1 MALDPPEAADAA
13 DTIQEAAEE
22 AGAEKQRAENERFRR
37 RAAVCIGVL
46 AMLLAISGLG
56 GGNATK
62 EMINSNI
69 QASDTYAFY
78 QAKTIR
84 QTSTQ
89 LAADSL
95 ETVLLTQPD
104 LSANARAQIQSRI
117 DGYNA
122 TIARYES
129 EPSTGEGKRELL
141 QTAQTYTDRRDR
153 AAKQDPNFDYAQA
166 LYQIAI
172 VLGSVSIVATSRRLL
187 LVAVALGVV
196 ATLLMLNGFFLLVE
210 LPGG

>member
-1 MALDPPEAADAA
+1 MALEAPEVADAV
-13 DTIQEAAEE
+13 DSIKDSVEE
-22 AGAEKQRAENERFRR
+22 DRSGNERFRR
-37 RAAVCIGVL
+37 RAAICIGVL

-62 EMINSNI
+62 EMLNSNI
-69 QASDTYAFY
+69 QSSDTYAFY

-95 ETVLLTQPD
+95 QTVLATQPD
-104 LSANARAQIQSRI
+104 LSDAARAQIQERI
-117 DGYNA
+117 DSYQA

-129 EPSTGEGKRELL
+129 EPSTGQGKQELL
-141 QTAQTYTDRRDR
+141 QTADAYQARLER
-153 AAKQDPNFDYAQA
+153 AARQDPNFDYAQA

-172 VLGSVSIVATSRRLL
+172 VLGSVSIVATSRHLL
-187 LVAVALGVV
+187 WVAVGLGVL
-196 ATLLMLNGFFLLVE
+196 ATLLMLNGFLLIVP
-210 LPGG
+210 LPG